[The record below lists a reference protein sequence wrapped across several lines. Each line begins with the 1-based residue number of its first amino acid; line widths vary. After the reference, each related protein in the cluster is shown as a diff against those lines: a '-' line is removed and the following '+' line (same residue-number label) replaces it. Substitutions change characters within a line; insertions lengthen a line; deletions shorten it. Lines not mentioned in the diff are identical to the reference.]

1 AIITS
6 ATYNQ
11 QFEKGLITEWDWKVY
26 FNSIEHYMDDTQRP
40 ENLVHMDM
48 PGWSTTFGT
57 VSKLNL
63 RKDRYS
69 GDIQVN
75 AYQNLS
81 IAEMTMYP
89 QDRSKKTMFAY
100 SWPWVTTRFIGF
112 STNNSLHISHRSQV
126 DVGGSLGLHYNH
138 SKYVEVNWIF
148 YPGASQSTTRVLP
161 NLYANYTLN
170 INEFDFSVGT
180 GYGHRAPSVSEGYGY
195 YIYNSFDRY
204 DYIGNPDLDNEISYE
219 ANASAIF
226 NGENL
231 RVEAKF
237 NYFYIQNY
245 IVGR

>member
-1 AIITS
+1 QFNKFNTSVGLAYKLSPLSSIKVDAIFDKAKDVGFPALPMDLWLSRAIITS

-112 STNNSLHISHRSQV
+112 STNNSLHISNRSQV
-126 DVGGSLGLHYNH
+126 DFGGSLGLNYNH
-138 SKYVEVNWIF
+138 SKYVEFNWIF

-161 NLYANYTLN
+161 
-170 INEFDFSVGT
+170 
-180 GYGHRAPSVSEGYGY
+180 
-195 YIYNSFDRY
+195 
-204 DYIGNPDLDNEISYE
+204 
-219 ANASAIF
+219 
-226 NGENL
+226 
-231 RVEAKF
+231 
-237 NYFYIQNY
+237 
-245 IVGR
+245 